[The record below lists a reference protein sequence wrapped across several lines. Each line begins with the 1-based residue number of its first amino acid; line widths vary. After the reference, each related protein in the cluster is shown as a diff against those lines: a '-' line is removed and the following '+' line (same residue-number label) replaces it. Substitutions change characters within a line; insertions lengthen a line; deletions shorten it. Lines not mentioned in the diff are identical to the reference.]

1 MSAELRRRRPPR
13 TIGAPPLASSLPPDD
28 RARVPQQTVK
38 KNVEES
44 RKGAAM
50 PTIDRDGVKIHYE
63 VHGNGPPL
71 ILTHGYSSTSAMWQG
86 QVAALSKRPKLILWD
101 MRGHGQSDYPEAT
114 EAYSEA
120 MTVGDIAALLDEVG
134 AEKAIV
140 GGLSLG
146 GYMSLAFY
154 RAHPERVSALLIID
168 TGPGFKKDDARE
180 AWNRRAHETADR
192 FDREGLEALKSASR
206 ERSTV
211 SHRNATGLAHA
222 ARGMLTQRDAR
233 VIELLPEITVP
244 SLVVVGADDMPFL
257 AASDYMAAK
266 IPGARKA
273 VIPAAGHAVN
283 IDQPQAFIEAVLPF
297 LDSLPKAIA
306 A

>member
-1 MSAELRRRRPPR
+1 MKLQQQYPGAE
-13 TIGAPPLASSLPPDD
+13 
-28 RARVPQQTVK
+28 
-38 KNVEES
+38 
-44 RKGAAM
+44 M
-50 PTIDRDGVKIHYE
+50 PKINRDGVDIHYE
-63 VHGNGPPL
+63 VHGSGPPL
-71 ILTHGYSSTSAMWQG
+71 ILTHGYSSTSAMWKAQIEP
-86 QVAALSKRPKLILWD
+86 LSKHHKLVLWD
-101 MRGHGQSDYPEAT
+101 MRGHGQSDYPADPA
-114 EAYSEA
+114 AYSEA
-120 MTVGDIAALLDEVG
+120 LTVADIAALLDEIG
-134 AEKAIV
+134 ADKAIV

-180 AWNRRAHETADR
+180 AWNKRALDTADR
-192 FDREGLEALKSASR
+192 FDREGLAVLKSLSR

-211 SHRNATGLAHA
+211 SHRDASGLARA

-233 VIELLPEITVP
+233 VIELLPEIKVP
-244 SLVVVGADDMPFL
+244 SLVVVGADDAPFL

-266 IPGARKA
+266 IPDAKKV

-297 LDSLPKAIA
+297 LDGLPRNI
-306 A
+306 